1 MQFTDKIKKLLHSV
15 PRGFRI
21 SEDEEYPQT
30 ATRIKHCIEAKKGKI
45 LSLLTKYKKS
55 TNWKNASCYKCIR
68 ESLQII

>member
-30 ATRIKHCIEAKKGKI
+30 ATRIKHCIEAKKGKYS
-45 LSLLTKYKKS
+45 LSLLNIRRVLTGKMPLVI
-55 TNWKNASCYKCIR
+55 NALEKVSK
-68 ESLQII
+68 